1 MRKFK
6 IRKVKPT
13 KLFTL
18 STDQD
23 RVQLLTKISEDLK
36 RYSPEDMPEVTT
48 IKSWVS
54 KELNRSLAKAKV
66 HSLFSPGS

>member
-13 KLFTL
+13 KLFTI
-18 STDQD
+18 SPDQD
-23 RVQLLTKISEDLK
+23 RVQLLTKISVDLE
-36 RYSPEDMPEVTT
+36 RYSPEDMPEVTN

-54 KELNRSLAKAKV
+54 KELARSLTKAKV
-66 HSLFSPGS
+66 HNLFSPGS

>member
-6 IRKVKPT
+6 IRKLQAT

-18 STDQD
+18 SPDQD
-23 RVQLLTKISEDLK
+23 RVQLLTKISEDLE

-54 KELNRSLAKAKV
+54 KELARSLAKAKV
-66 HSLFSPGS
+66 HNLFSPGS